1 MTTAQLRNVGDEI
14 TLFIMLDDDGE
25 WIGTL
30 GPTKIV
36 RSMPSMR

>member
-1 MTTAQLRNVGDEI
+1 MRTAQLRNVDDEVK
-14 TLFIMLDDDGE
+14 LFILLDDDGE

-30 GPTKIV
+30 GPAKIV

>member
-1 MTTAQLRNVGDEI
+1 MRTAQLRNVGDEV
-14 TLFIMLDDDGE
+14 TLFILLDDDGE

-30 GPTKIV
+30 GNTKIV